1 MMSIFNFVGHFRF
14 EAIVVACGYLT
25 LSKSL
30 IASIA
35 RKPVIEGNCFG
46 RDKP

>member
-1 MMSIFNFVGHFRF
+1 MISIFNFVAHFRF
-14 EAIVVACGYLT
+14 EAIVVTCGYLA
-25 LSKSL
+25 LPMSL

-35 RKPVIEGNCFG
+35 RKPALEGNCFG